1 MIQRIQSVYL
11 LLAGIIPAFTF
22 CTPIITFSNGS
33 SLMSYAITGTEE
45 HFISCP
51 WGVLAFT
58 VLSIL
63 TALFT
68 IFNYKNR
75 PRQIRL
81 CNLLLI
87 FILLLYVSILAY
99 SYAFENRHNVSMSY
113 SIGLLLPLISYVSG
127 WLARRAIR
135 KDEALVRAAE
145 RFR

>member
-81 CNLLLI
+81 CNLFLFLS
-87 FILLLYVSILAY
+87 FCFTS
-99 SYAFENRHNVSMSY
+99 AFWPIATHLKIATTYPCPTPSACFS
-113 SIGLLLPLISYVSG
+113 L
-127 WLARRAIR
+127 
-135 KDEALVRAAE
+135 
-145 RFR
+145 